1 MKKSDNSMKIK
12 KLVAVAMF
20 SALAYVT
27 TVLCGYFPKI
37 GGFLSLEIK
46 DAFIVICA
54 LIFGP
59 ASGLAISVLVPVIE
73 SFTISV
79 TGWYGLIMNV
89 LSSATFVC
97 VTGLI
102 YKHKRN
108 FFGATIGL
116 LAGIFSVTAVMC
128 VANLLITPLYLTY
141 MVGVPTT
148 ISGVAKMIPTILL
161 PFNLVKAVLNGAVVL
176 LLYKP
181 LSTALKRSG
190 FVAGSDK
197 PQNSKKGF
205 FCVRSLIVDLVAVA
219 VIIASLCV
227 LFFVLK

>member
-1 MKKSDNSMKIK
+1 MRKKDNSTRIK

-27 TVLCGYFPKI
+27 TVLCGYFPKVA
-37 GGFLSLEIK
+37 GFLSLEIK

-54 LIFGP
+54 LVFGP
-59 ASGLAISVLVPVIE
+59 VSGLAISVLVPLLE
-73 SFTISV
+73 SFTISA

-97 VTGLI
+97 VTGVI
-102 YKHKRN
+102 YKYKRN
-108 FFGATIGL
+108 LLGAAVGL
-116 LAGIFSVTAVMC
+116 LAGVFSVTAVMC
-128 VANLLITPLYLTY
+128 IANLLITPLYLTY

-148 ISGVAKMIPTILL
+148 VSGVAEMIPTILL
-161 PFNLVKAVLNGAVVL
+161 PFNLVKATLNGAVVL

-190 FVAGSDK
+190 FIGGGEKQKDEKVS
-197 PQNSKKGF
+197 F
-205 FCVRSLIVDLVAVA
+205 FDRRTVIVELVALA
-219 VIIASLCV
+219 IIIAALCV
-227 LFFVLK
+227 IFFVLK